1 MNDKEKYELIMWAV
15 NNFDKV
21 VEQVR
26 QGEYVLEVKTRKQLA
41 WVISEL
47 LDLRIEFDDD
57 YSPK

>member
-26 QGEYVLEVKTRKQLA
+26 EGEYVLEAKTRKQLA

-47 LDLRIEFDDD
+47 LDLRIEFEDD

>member
-21 VEQVR
+21 VEQVK
-26 QGEYVLEVKTRKQLA
+26 QGEYILEAKTRKQLA

-47 LDLRIEFDDD
+47 LDLRIEFEDD

>member
-1 MNDKEKYELIMWAV
+1 MWAV

-26 QGEYVLEVKTRKQLA
+26 EGEYVLEAKTRKQLA

-47 LDLRIEFDDD
+47 LDLEIEFGDD

>member
-26 QGEYVLEVKTRKQLA
+26 EGEYVLEAKTRKQLA

-47 LDLRIEFDDD
+47 LDLEIEFGDD

>member
-21 VEQVR
+21 VEQVK
-26 QGEYVLEVKTRKQLA
+26 QGEYILEAKTRKQLA

-47 LDLRIEFDDD
+47 LDLSIEFDDD